1 MRKEG
6 KRTALMGTGNRGI
19 SGKWGRNLNSLL
31 HSQAGKARRDTEIP
45 D

>member
-19 SGKWGRNLNSLL
+19 SGKWGRNMNSLL
-31 HSQAGKARRDTEIP
+31 HWQARQRRDTEIP